1 MSQPFYLR
9 LSCAVQNYVWGKVG
23 LESEVARLK
32 NGGDHAEPGGY
43 QVDQKQHY
51 AEVKLCFH
59 GISIIL

>member
-32 NGGDHAEPGGY
+32 SGGDHAVPGGY
-43 QVDQKQHY
+43 QVDKKDHY
-51 AEVKLCFH
+51 AEVN
-59 GISIIL
+59 GNI